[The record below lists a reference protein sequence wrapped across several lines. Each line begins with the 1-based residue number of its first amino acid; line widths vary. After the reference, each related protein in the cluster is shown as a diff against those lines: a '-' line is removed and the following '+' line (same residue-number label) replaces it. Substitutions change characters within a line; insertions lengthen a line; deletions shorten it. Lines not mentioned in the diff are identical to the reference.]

1 MKIAIGS
8 DHGGY
13 KLKEFL
19 KQELSADYEMVDFG
33 TDSPESA
40 DYPIHAAR
48 VGKSVA
54 KGECQFG
61 IAICT
66 SGIGVSIAANKV
78 HGVRAALVCDMGR
91 ASSSRKHN
99 NANVLCLGGNYIDE
113 QVALEIANIFLTT
126 DFDGDKPGEERHRRR
141 VDEIAQL
148 EDNQ

>member
-8 DHGGY
+8 DHGGFR
-13 KLKEFL
+13 LKEFL
-19 KQELSADYEMVDFG
+19 KKELSADYEIVDFG
-33 TDSPESA
+33 TNSEESA

-48 VGKSVA
+48 VAKAVA
-54 KGECQFG
+54 KGECDIG

-78 HGVRAALVCDMGR
+78 RGIRAALVCDIHR
-91 ASSSRKHN
+91 AASARKHN
-99 NANVLCLGGNYIDE
+99 NANVLCLGAKHIDP
-113 QVALEIANIFLTT
+113 QIALEIAKIFLST

-141 VDEIAQL
+141 VDEMTQL

>member
-19 KQELSADYEMVDFG
+19 KRELSADYDMVDFG

-40 DYPIHAAR
+40 DYPIHAAQ
-48 VGKSVA
+48 VGKSVS
-54 KGECQFG
+54 KGECRFG

-78 HGVRAALVCDMGR
+78 RGVRAALVCDMGR
-91 ASSSRKHN
+91 ASGARKHN
-99 NANVLCLGGNYIDE
+99 NANVLCLGQNYIDE
-113 QVALEIANIFLTT
+113 QIALEIANIFLTT
-126 DFDGDKPGEERHRRR
+126 DFDGDKPGHERHRRR
-141 VDEIAQL
+141 VDEIA
-148 EDNQ
+148 EIESNQ

>member
-19 KQELSADYEMVDFG
+19 KRELSADYDMVDFG

-40 DYPIHAAR
+40 DYPIHAAQ
-48 VGKSVA
+48 VGKSVS
-54 KGECQFG
+54 KGECRFG

-78 HGVRAALVCDMGR
+78 RGVRAALVCDMGR
-91 ASSSRKHN
+91 ASGARKHN
-99 NANVLCLGGNYIDE
+99 NANVLC
-113 QVALEIANIFLTT
+113 
-126 DFDGDKPGEERHRRR
+126 
-141 VDEIAQL
+141 
-148 EDNQ
+148 